1 MGAGNEDS
9 SYMQEVQNCVGLATA
24 SKLIAELES
33 SDEGDQSECR
43 LALAALSR
51 VIATKLEN
59 LNAALHE
66 TYVTLSERARIAK
79 KKR

>member
-9 SYMQEVQNCVGLATA
+9 SYMQ
-24 SKLIAELES
+24 
-33 SDEGDQSECR
+33 ECR